1 MPISNQEAF
10 NMLAIYF
17 ECFQNATIAGR
28 YCRRVFVRLAQ
39 RLLTTG
45 SIHKPAMNRRN
56 RQNNEQNVI
65 NILASIEMNPQIGT
79 REISRDLG
87 IPESDACHP
96 YEPFKC
102 PGDGNCIS
110 IQYLCDGAPDC
121 PDGYD
126 EDSRLCTAAKRPPV
140 EETGSFLKSLLA
152 SHGPNYLEKLFGSK
166 ARDALKPLGGVD
178 KVAIALS
185 ESQTIEDFGAAL
197 HLMRS
202 DLEHLRSV
210 FMAVEN
216 GDLGMLKSLGIKDS
230 ELGDVKFFLEK
241 LVNTGF
247 LD

>member
-1 MPISNQEAF
+1 MCGVIR
-10 NMLAIYF
+10 
-17 ECFQNATIAGR
+17 ATFPG
-28 YCRRVFVRLAQ
+28 
-39 RLLTTG
+39 
-45 SIHKPAMNRRN
+45 
-56 RQNNEQNVI
+56 
-65 NILASIEMNPQIGT
+65 
-79 REISRDLG
+79 
-87 IPESDACHP
+87 DACHP

-185 ESQTIEDFGAAL
+185 GNVTPLRRCYMFQIQHRRNLFCHRGV
-197 HLMRS
+197 
-202 DLEHLRSV
+202 LRSYFDWLIRHIASYV
-210 FMAVEN
+210 TTYII
-216 GDLGMLKSLGIKDS
+216 SL
-230 ELGDVKFFLEK
+230 FQ
-241 LVNTGF
+241 
-247 LD
+247 

>member
-1 MPISNQEAF
+1 MFRGIRS
-10 NMLAIYF
+10 
-17 ECFQNATIAGR
+17 
-28 YCRRVFVRLAQ
+28 RVFALGLGLA
-39 RLLTTG
+39 LTYCAAFLNPVMAMDLSRFYSPFSKRAG
-45 SIHKPAMNRRN
+45 S
-56 RQNNEQNVI
+56 
-65 NILASIEMNPQIGT
+65 S
-79 REISRDLG
+79 
-87 IPESDACHP
+87 CHP

-102 PGDGNCIS
+102 PGDQLLCIS

-140 EETGSFLKSLLA
+140 EETSSFLHSLLA

-166 ARDALKPLGGVD
+166 ARDTLQHLGGVD

-197 HLMRS
+197 HLVRT

-241 LVNTGF
+241 LVKTGF

>member
-1 MPISNQEAF
+1 MSSCRVAACVAA
-10 NMLAIYF
+10 LAAVS
-17 ECFQNATIAGR
+17 CALPPA
-28 YCRRVFVRLAQ
+28 VFTL
-39 RLLTTG
+39 
-45 SIHKPAMNRRN
+45 
-56 RQNNEQNVI
+56 
-65 NILASIEMNPQIGT
+65 
-79 REISRDLG
+79 DLNKLYG
-87 IPESDACHP
+87 HHS
-96 YEPFKC
+96 KR
-102 PGDGNCIS
+102 S
-110 IQYLCDGAPDC
+110 
-121 PDGYD
+121 
-126 EDSRLCTAAKRPPV
+126 AKRPPV
-140 EETGSFLKSLLA
+140 EETASFLQSLLA

-166 ARDALKPLGGVD
+166 ARDALEPLGGVE

-216 GDLGMLKSLGIKDS
+216 GDIGMLKSLGIKDS